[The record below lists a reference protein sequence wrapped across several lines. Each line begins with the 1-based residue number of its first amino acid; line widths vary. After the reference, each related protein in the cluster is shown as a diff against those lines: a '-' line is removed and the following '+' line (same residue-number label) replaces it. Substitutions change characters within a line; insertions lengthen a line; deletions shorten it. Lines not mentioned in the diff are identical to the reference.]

1 MNKTVLTTICY
12 IEKGGKT
19 LMLYRNK
26 KKNDV
31 HEDRNKNKNDVHEGK
46 YVGIGGKFEFG
57 ETPEECILREIKEE
71 TGLTVNS
78 LKYHGLISFPKFA
91 NDDIWYMFIFSCRD
105 FEGEVPDDSLDD
117 CPEGR
122 LLWVD
127 NDKVMDLNMWD
138 GDWDGDRVFLEWVAT
153 KKVFNAKIEYEDGEL
168 KRYNVDFY

>member
-1 MNKTVLTTICY
+1 MNNTVLTTICY
-12 IEKGGKT
+12 IEKDGKT

-26 KKNDV
+26 K
-31 HEDRNKNKNDVHEGK
+31 KNDVHEGK

-57 ETPEECILREIKEE
+57 ETPEECIIREIKEE

-78 LKYHGLISFPKFA
+78 LRYHGLISFPKFA
-91 NDDIWYMFIFSCRD
+91 NDDNWYMFIFSCRD
-105 FEGEVPDDSLDD
+105 FEGEVPEDRLDD

-138 GDWDGDRVFLEWVAT
+138 GDRVFLEWVAT
-153 KKVFNAKIEYEDGEL
+153 KKVFNAKIEYKEGILD
-168 KRYNVDFY
+168 KYHVDFY

>member
-1 MNKTVLTTICY
+1 MNNTVLTTICY
-12 IEKGGKT
+12 IEKDGKT

-26 KKNDV
+26 K
-31 HEDRNKNKNDVHEGK
+31 KNDVHEGK

-57 ETPEECILREIKEE
+57 ETPEECIIREIKEE

-78 LKYHGLISFPKFA
+78 LRYHGLISFPKFA
-91 NDDIWYMFIFSCRD
+91 NDDNWYMFIFSCRD
-105 FEGEVPDDSLDD
+105 FEGEVPENRLDD

-138 GDWDGDRVFLEWVAT
+138 GDRVFLEWVAT
-153 KKVFNAKIEYEDGEL
+153 KKVFNAKIEYKEEILD
-168 KRYNVDFY
+168 KYHVDFY

>member
-31 HEDRNKNKNDVHEGK
+31 HEGK

-57 ETPEECILREIKEE
+57 ETPEECIIREIKEE

-91 NDDIWYMFIFSCRD
+91 NDDNWYMFIFSCRD
-105 FEGEVPDDSLDD
+105 FEGEVPEDRLDD

-127 NDKVMDLNMWD
+127 NDKVMDLNM
-138 GDWDGDRVFLEWVAT
+138 WDGDRVFLEWVAT

>member
-1 MNKTVLTTICY
+1 MNNTVLTTICY
-12 IEKGGKT
+12 IEKDGKT

-26 KKNDV
+26 K
-31 HEDRNKNKNDVHEGK
+31 KNDVHEGK

-57 ETPEECILREIKEE
+57 ETPEECIIREIKEE

-78 LKYHGLISFPKFA
+78 LRYHGLISFPKFA
-91 NDDIWYMFIFSCRD
+91 NDDNWYMFIFSCRD
-105 FEGEVPDDSLDD
+105 FEGEVAEDRLDD

-138 GDWDGDRVFLEWVAT
+138 GDRVFLEWVAT
-153 KKVFNAKIEYEDGEL
+153 KKVFNAKIEYKEGILD
-168 KRYNVDFY
+168 KYHVDFY

>member
-12 IEKGGKT
+12 IEKDGKT

-26 KKNDV
+26 K
-31 HEDRNKNKNDVHEGK
+31 KNDVHEGK

-57 ETPEECILREIKEE
+57 ETPEECIIREIKEE

-78 LKYHGLISFPKFA
+78 LRYHGLISFPKFA
-91 NDDIWYMFIFSCRD
+91 NDDNWYMFIFSCRD
-105 FEGEVPDDSLDD
+105 FEGEVPEDRLDD

-138 GDWDGDRVFLEWVAT
+138 GDRVFLEWVAT
-153 KKVFNAKIEYEDGEL
+153 KKVFNAKIEYKEGILD
-168 KRYNVDFY
+168 KSHVDFY

>member
-31 HEDRNKNKNDVHEGK
+31 HEGK

-57 ETPEECILREIKEE
+57 ETPEECIIREIKEE

-78 LKYHGLISFPKFA
+78 LRYHGLISFPKFA
-91 NDDIWYMFIFSCRD
+91 NDDNWYMFIFSCRD
-105 FEGEVPDDSLDD
+105 FEGEVPEDRLDD

-138 GDWDGDRVFLEWVAT
+138 GDRVFLEWVAT
-153 KKVFNAKIEYEDGEL
+153 KKVFNAKIEYKEGILD
-168 KRYNVDFY
+168 KYHVDFY

>member
-1 MNKTVLTTICY
+1 MNNTVLTTICY
-12 IEKGGKT
+12 IEKDGKT

-26 KKNDV
+26 K
-31 HEDRNKNKNDVHEGK
+31 KNDVHEGK

-57 ETPEECILREIKEE
+57 ETPEECIIREIKEE

-78 LKYHGLISFPKFA
+78 LRYHGLISFPKFA
-91 NDDIWYMFIFSCRD
+91 NDDNWYMFIFSCRN
-105 FEGEVPDDSLDD
+105 FEGEVPEDRLDD

-138 GDWDGDRVFLEWVAT
+138 GDRVFLEWVAT
-153 KKVFNAKIEYEDGEL
+153 KKVFNAKIEYKEGILD
-168 KRYNVDFY
+168 KYHVDFY

>member
-31 HEDRNKNKNDVHEGK
+31 HEGK

-57 ETPEECILREIKEE
+57 ETPEECIIREIKEE

-91 NDDIWYMFIFSCRD
+91 NDDNWYMFIFSCRD
-105 FEGEVPDDSLDD
+105 FEGEVPEDRLDD

-127 NDKVMDLNMWD
+127 NDKVMDLNM
-138 GDWDGDRVFLEWVAT
+138 WDGDRVFLEWVAT

-168 KRYNVDFY
+168 KRYCLLYTSDAADE

>member
-31 HEDRNKNKNDVHEGK
+31 HEGK

-57 ETPEECILREIKEE
+57 ETPEECIIREIKEE

-78 LKYHGLISFPKFA
+78 LRYHGLISFPKFA
-91 NDDIWYMFIFSCRD
+91 NDDKWYMFIFSCRD
-105 FEGEVPDDSLDD
+105 FEGEVPEDRLDD

-127 NDKVMDLNMWD
+127 NDKVMDLNM
-138 GDWDGDRVFLEWVAT
+138 WDGDRVFLEWVAT

>member
-12 IEKGGKT
+12 IEKDGKT

-26 KKNDV
+26 K
-31 HEDRNKNKNDVHEGK
+31 KNDVHEGK

-57 ETPEECILREIKEE
+57 ETPEECIIREIKEE

-78 LKYHGLISFPKFA
+78 LRYHGLISFPKFA
-91 NDDIWYMFIFSCRD
+91 NDDNWYMFIFSCRD
-105 FEGEVPDDSLDD
+105 FEGEVPEDRLDD

-127 NDKVMDLNMWD
+127 NAKVMDLNM
-138 GDWDGDRVFLEWVAT
+138 WDGDRVFLEWVAT
-153 KKVFNAKIEYEDGEL
+153 KMVFNAKIEYKEGILD
-168 KRYNVDFY
+168 KYHVDFY

>member
-1 MNKTVLTTICY
+1 MTVLTTICY
-12 IEKGGKT
+12 IEKDGKT

-26 KKNDV
+26 K
-31 HEDRNKNKNDVHEGK
+31 KNDVHEGK

-57 ETPEECILREIKEE
+57 ETPEECIIREIKEE

-78 LKYHGLISFPKFA
+78 LRYHGLISFPKFA
-91 NDDIWYMFIFSCRD
+91 NDDNWYMFIFSCRD
-105 FEGEVPDDSLDD
+105 FEGEVPEDRLDD

-138 GDWDGDRVFLEWVAT
+138 GDRVFLEWVAT
-153 KKVFNAKIEYEDGEL
+153 KKVFNAKIEYKEGILD
-168 KRYNVDFY
+168 KYHVDFY

>member
-12 IEKGGKT
+12 IEKDGKT

-26 KKNDV
+26 K
-31 HEDRNKNKNDVHEGK
+31 KNDVHEGK

-57 ETPEECILREIKEE
+57 ETPEECIIREIKEE

-78 LKYHGLISFPKFA
+78 LRYHGLISFPKFA
-91 NDDIWYMFIFSCRD
+91 NDDNWYMFIFSCRD
-105 FEGEVPDDSLDD
+105 FEGEVPEDRLDD

-138 GDWDGDRVFLEWVAT
+138 GDRVFLEWVAT
-153 KKVFNAKIEYEDGEL
+153 KKVFNAKIEYKEGILD
-168 KRYNVDFY
+168 KDHVDFY

>member
-12 IEKGGKT
+12 IEKDGKT

-26 KKNDV
+26 K
-31 HEDRNKNKNDVHEGK
+31 KNDVHEGK

-57 ETPEECILREIKEE
+57 ETPEECIIREIKEE

-78 LKYHGLISFPKFA
+78 LRYHGLISFPKFA
-91 NDDIWYMFIFSCRD
+91 NDDNWYMFIFSCRD
-105 FEGEVPDDSLDD
+105 FEGEVPEDRLDD

-138 GDWDGDRVFLEWVAT
+138 GDRVFLEWVAT
-153 KKVFNAKIEYEDGEL
+153 KKVFNAKIEYKEGILD
-168 KRYNVDFY
+168 KYHVDFY

>member
-31 HEDRNKNKNDVHEGK
+31 HEGK

-57 ETPEECILREIKEE
+57 ETPEECIIREIEEE

-78 LKYHGLISFPKFA
+78 LRYHGLISFPKFA
-91 NDDIWYMFIFSCRD
+91 NDDNWYMFIFSCRD
-105 FEGEVPDDSLDD
+105 FEGEVPEDRLDD

-127 NDKVMDLNMWD
+127 NDKVMDLNM
-138 GDWDGDRVFLEWVAT
+138 WDGDRVFLEWVAT

>member
-1 MNKTVLTTICY
+1 MNMTVLTTICY
-12 IEKGGKT
+12 IEKDGKT

-26 KKNDV
+26 K
-31 HEDRNKNKNDVHEGK
+31 KNDVHEGK

-57 ETPEECILREIKEE
+57 ETPEECIIREIKEE

-78 LKYHGLISFPKFA
+78 LRYHGLISFPKFA
-91 NDDIWYMFIFSCRD
+91 NDDNWYMFIFSCRD
-105 FEGEVPDDSLDD
+105 FEGEVPEDRLDD

-138 GDWDGDRVFLEWVAT
+138 GDRVFLEWVAT
-153 KKVFNAKIEYEDGEL
+153 KNVFNAKIEYKEGILD
-168 KRYNVDFY
+168 KYHVDFY

>member
-12 IEKGGKT
+12 IEKDGKT

-26 KKNDV
+26 K
-31 HEDRNKNKNDVHEGK
+31 KNDVHEGK

-57 ETPEECILREIKEE
+57 ETPEECIIREIKEE

-78 LKYHGLISFPKFA
+78 LRYHGLISFPKFA
-91 NDDIWYMFIFSCRD
+91 NDDNWYMFIFSCRD
-105 FEGEVPDDSLDD
+105 FEGEVPEDRLDD

-138 GDWDGDRVFLEWVAT
+138 GDSVFLEWVAT

>member
-12 IEKGGKT
+12 IEKDGKT

-26 KKNDV
+26 K
-31 HEDRNKNKNDVHEGK
+31 KNDVHEGK

-57 ETPEECILREIKEE
+57 ETPEECIIREIKEE

-78 LKYHGLISFPKFA
+78 LRYHGLISFPKFA
-91 NDDIWYMFIFSCRD
+91 NDDNWYMFIFSCRD
-105 FEGEVPDDSLDD
+105 FEGEVPEDILDD

-138 GDWDGDRVFLEWVAT
+138 GDRVFLEWVAT
-153 KKVFNAKIEYEDGEL
+153 KKVFNAKIEYKEGILD
-168 KRYNVDFY
+168 KYHVDFY

>member
-31 HEDRNKNKNDVHEGK
+31 HEGK

-57 ETPEECILREIKEE
+57 ETPEECIIREIKEE

-78 LKYHGLISFPKFA
+78 LRYHGLISFPKFA
-91 NDDIWYMFIFSCRD
+91 NDDNWYMFIFSCRD
-105 FEGEVPDDSLDD
+105 FEGEVPEDRLDD

-138 GDWDGDRVFLEWVAT
+138 GDRVFLEWVAT
-153 KKVFNAKIEYEDGEL
+153 KKVFNAKIEYEDGDL

>member
-1 MNKTVLTTICY
+1 MNNTVLTTICY
-12 IEKGGKT
+12 IEKDGKT

-26 KKNDV
+26 K
-31 HEDRNKNKNDVHEGK
+31 KNDVHEGK

-57 ETPEECILREIKEE
+57 ETPEECIIREIKEE

-78 LKYHGLISFPKFA
+78 LRYHGLISFPKFA
-91 NDDIWYMFIFSCRD
+91 NDDNWYMFIFSCRD
-105 FEGEVPDDSLDD
+105 FEGEVPEDRLDD

-138 GDWDGDRVFLEWVAT
+138 GDRVFLEWLAT
-153 KKVFNAKIEYEDGEL
+153 KKVFNAKIEYKEGILD
-168 KRYNVDFY
+168 KYHVDFY

>member
-1 MNKTVLTTICY
+1 MNRTVLTTICY
-12 IEKGGKT
+12 IEKDGKT

-31 HEDRNKNKNDVHEGK
+31 HEGK
-46 YVGIGGKFEFG
+46 DVGIGGKFEFG
-57 ETPEECILREIKEE
+57 ETPEECIIREIKEE

-78 LKYHGLISFPKFA
+78 LRYHGLISFPKFA
-91 NDDIWYMFIFSCRD
+91 NDDNWYMFIFSCRD
-105 FEGEVPDDSLDD
+105 FEGEVPEDRLDD

-138 GDWDGDRVFLEWVAT
+138 GDRVFLEWVAT
-153 KKVFNAKIEYEDGEL
+153 KKVFNAKIEYKDGEL
-168 KRYNVDFY
+168 KKYNVDFY

>member
-12 IEKGGKT
+12 IEKDGKT

-26 KKNDV
+26 K
-31 HEDRNKNKNDVHEGK
+31 KNDVHEGK

-57 ETPEECILREIKEE
+57 ETPEECIIREIKEE

-78 LKYHGLISFPKFA
+78 LRYHGLISFPKFA
-91 NDDIWYMFIFSCRD
+91 NDDNWYMFIFSCRD
-105 FEGEVPDDSLDD
+105 FEGEVPEDRLDD

-138 GDWDGDRVFLEWVAT
+138 GDRVFLEWVAT
-153 KKVFNAKIEYEDGEL
+153 KNVFNAKIEYKEGILD
-168 KRYNVDFY
+168 KYHVDFY

>member
-31 HEDRNKNKNDVHEGK
+31 HEGK

-57 ETPEECILREIKEE
+57 ETPEECIIREIKEE

-91 NDDIWYMFIFSCRD
+91 NDDNWYMFIFSCRD
-105 FEGEVPDDSLDD
+105 FEGEVPEDRLDD
-117 CPEGR
+117 CSEGR

-138 GDWDGDRVFLEWVAT
+138 GDRVFLEWVAA

>member
-31 HEDRNKNKNDVHEGK
+31 HEGK

-57 ETPEECILREIKEE
+57 ETPEECIIREIKEE

-78 LKYHGLISFPKFA
+78 LRYHGLISFPKFA
-91 NDDIWYMFIFSCRD
+91 NDDNWYMFIFSCRD
-105 FEGEVPDDSLDD
+105 FEGEVPEDRLDD

-127 NDKVMDLNMWD
+127 NDKVIDLNM
-138 GDWDGDRVFLEWVAT
+138 WDGDRVFLEWVAT

>member
-12 IEKGGKT
+12 IEKDGKT

-26 KKNDV
+26 K
-31 HEDRNKNKNDVHEGK
+31 KNDVHEGK

-57 ETPEECILREIKEE
+57 ETPEECIIREIKEE

-78 LKYHGLISFPKFA
+78 LRYHGLISFPKFA
-91 NDDIWYMFIFSCRD
+91 NDDNWYMFIFSCRD
-105 FEGEVPDDSLDD
+105 FEGEVPEERLDD

-138 GDWDGDRVFLEWVAT
+138 GDRVFLEWVAT
-153 KKVFNAKIEYEDGEL
+153 KKVFNAKIEYKEGILD
-168 KRYNVDFY
+168 KYHVDFY

>member
-1 MNKTVLTTICY
+1 MNRTVLTTICY

-31 HEDRNKNKNDVHEGK
+31 HEGK

-57 ETPEECILREIKEE
+57 ETPEECIIREIKEE

-78 LKYHGLISFPKFA
+78 LRYHGLISFPKFA
-91 NDDIWYMFIFSCRD
+91 NDDNWYMFIFSCRD
-105 FEGEVPDDSLDD
+105 FEGEVPEDRLDD

-127 NDKVMDLNMWD
+127 NDKVMDLNM
-138 GDWDGDRVFLEWVAT
+138 WDGDRVFLEWVAT

>member
-1 MNKTVLTTICY
+1 MNNTVLTTICY
-12 IEKGGKT
+12 IEKDGKT

-26 KKNDV
+26 KKNDI
-31 HEDRNKNKNDVHEGK
+31 HEGK

-57 ETPEECILREIKEE
+57 ETPEECIIREIKEE

-78 LKYHGLISFPKFA
+78 LRYHGLISFPKFA
-91 NDDIWYMFIFSCRD
+91 NDDNWYMFIFSCRD
-105 FEGEVPDDSLDD
+105 FEGEVAEDRLDD

-138 GDWDGDRVFLEWVAT
+138 GDRVFLEWVAT
-153 KKVFNAKIEYEDGEL
+153 KKVFNAKIEYKEGILD
-168 KRYNVDFY
+168 KYHVDFY

>member
-1 MNKTVLTTICY
+1 MNMTVLTTICY
-12 IEKGGKT
+12 IEKDGKT

-26 KKNDV
+26 K
-31 HEDRNKNKNDVHEGK
+31 KNDVHEGK

-57 ETPEECILREIKEE
+57 ETPEECIIREIKEE

-78 LKYHGLISFPKFA
+78 LRYHGLISFPKFS
-91 NDDIWYMFIFSCRD
+91 NDDNWYMFIFSCRD
-105 FEGEVPDDSLDD
+105 FEGEVPEDRLDD

-127 NDKVMDLNMWD
+127 NDKVMDLNM
-138 GDWDGDRVFLEWVAT
+138 WDGDRVFLEWVAT

>member
-1 MNKTVLTTICY
+1 MNNTVLTTICY
-12 IEKGGKT
+12 IEKDGKT

-26 KKNDV
+26 KKNDI
-31 HEDRNKNKNDVHEGK
+31 HEGK

-57 ETPEECILREIKEE
+57 ETPEECIIREIKEE

-78 LKYHGLISFPKFA
+78 LRYHGLIFFPKFA
-91 NDDIWYMFIFSCRD
+91 NDDNWYMFIFSCRD
-105 FEGEVPDDSLDD
+105 FEGDVPEDRLDD

-127 NDKVMDLNMWD
+127 NDKVMDLNMWE
-138 GDWDGDRVFLEWVAT
+138 GDRIFLEWVAT

>member
-1 MNKTVLTTICY
+1 MNMTVLTTICY
-12 IEKGGKT
+12 IEKDGKT

-26 KKNDV
+26 K
-31 HEDRNKNKNDVHEGK
+31 KNDVHEGK

-57 ETPEECILREIKEE
+57 ETPEECIIREIKEE

-78 LKYHGLISFPKFA
+78 LRYHGLISFPKFA
-91 NDDIWYMFIFSCRD
+91 NDDNWYMFIFSCRD
-105 FEGEVPDDSLDD
+105 FEGEVLEDRLDD

-127 NDKVMDLNMWD
+127 NDKVMDLNM
-138 GDWDGDRVFLEWVAT
+138 WDGDRVFLEWVAT

>member
-1 MNKTVLTTICY
+1 MNMTVLTTICY
-12 IEKGGKT
+12 IEKDGKT

-26 KKNDV
+26 K
-31 HEDRNKNKNDVHEGK
+31 KNDVHEGK

-57 ETPEECILREIKEE
+57 ETPEECIIREIKEE

-78 LKYHGLISFPKFA
+78 LRYHGLISFPKFA
-91 NDDIWYMFIFSCRD
+91 NDDNWYMFIFSCRD
-105 FEGEVPDDSLDD
+105 FEGEVPEDRLDD

-138 GDWDGDRVFLEWVAT
+138 GDRVFLEWVAT
-153 KKVFNAKIEYEDGEL
+153 KKVFNAKIEYKEGILD
-168 KRYNVDFY
+168 KYHVDFY